1 MEFIYLD
8 SCLEKNF
15 LVIGL
20 SRTVEYKKKNL
31 IVLKTNYSLSSLQ
44 KIIIKYNPMHI
55 YNFAAVSDPSISWIK
70 PKNTFKSI
78 IDITLNFLEIIKK
91 HKEKKIK
98 FFNASSSEI
107 FKNTKKKN

>member
-1 MEFIYLD
+1 MKGKKVAIIAGITGQDGIYL
-8 SCLEKNF
+8 SRFLLRKNF

-55 YNFAAVSDPSISWIK
+55 YNFAAVSDPSIL
-70 PKNTFKSI
+70 
-78 IDITLNFLEIIKK
+78 D
-91 HKEKKIK
+91 
-98 FFNASSSEI
+98 
-107 FKNTKKKN
+107 